1 MVKFVLLNPDGDC
14 SDVMIPFKGKDLEK
28 NIESIIKKKVKDP
41 CHNSAHNTK
50 PKMVSY
56 LMSFIKNIGGQKL
69 EEIANWKLDDGY
81 SLICYGFPEKRS
93 RKKKATSKDDIPVL
107 NGHELPPSKNS
118 VNKYFGDI
126 VLFKINE
133 KGQILDYSS
142 DNYSKDYEGLFFRD
156 ELSSSEDELTDI
168 DDDEEL
174 DLTDMPGIDALEEM
188 GLDGIEDINNI
199 EHNSGSLK
207 FIDEHEPEYD
217 DNLDY
222 DNNNEDEDLEHDD
235 LDEDE
240 DEDNE
245 DDVTEGGNSGI
256 NDDNDESIDIDNEG
270 GLNDCVNDEDDD
282 DTTNEDDE
290 HTHFKGIL
298 KTKSSMKS
306 SKSVK
311 TNIGSGLE
319 VDDLLTNNEDEVD
332 LYDGEETDI
341 SIDDLVEYR
350 QKIINLFIELTK
362 NKKLAFKIEA
372 SILNSVTELAKER
385 KILRKWDNMIFR
397 KMYFNKCRSLYSNI
411 KVDSYVKNKKFMSRV
426 KGRKFDVDNI
436 GFMNYQAMFPEHWKK
451 MLDEK
456 FKREKVMYEDITEA
470 MTDMYKCGRCKSKKC
485 TYYELQTRSADE
497 GMTTFVTCLN
507 CGNRWK
513 H

>member
-1 MVKFVLLNPDGDC
+1 MVKFVCLNPNGDC
-14 SDVMIPFKGKDLEK
+14 SDVMMPLKGKDLEK
-28 NIESIIKKKVKDP
+28 NIESIIKKKVMDP

-50 PKMVSY
+50 PKMVLY
-56 LMSFIKNIGGQKL
+56 LISFIKNIGGQKL
-69 EEIANWKLDDGY
+69 EEIAKWTLDDGY

-107 NGHELPPSKNS
+107 NGHELPPSKHS
-118 VNKYFGDI
+118 ANKYFGDI

-156 ELSSSEDELTDI
+156 ELSSSEE
-168 DDDEEL
+168 
-174 DLTDMPGIDALEEM
+174 DLTDLDDEIDIPEIDDLEEM
-188 GLDGIEDINNI
+188 GLDGTEELNNI
-199 EHNSGSLK
+199 QHNNGSLK
-207 FIDEHEPEYD
+207 YIDEQEYD
-217 DNLDY
+217 DTMGY
-222 DNNNEDEDLEHDD
+222 DE
-235 LDEDE
+235 
-240 DEDNE
+240 
-245 DDVTEGGNSGI
+245 
-256 NDDNDESIDIDNEG
+256 DESIDGNNIDDEDIDITEGITEDANDGVNDDEDGLEGDSTDIDIEEG
-270 GLNDCVNDEDDD
+270 GLIDINNDGED
-282 DTTNEDDE
+282 TPEDI
-290 HTHFKGIL
+290 HTHFNGIL

-311 TNIGSGLE
+311 TNIRLGLGLGLE

-341 SIDDLVEYR
+341 NIDDLVEYR
-350 QKIINLFIELTK
+350 QKIINLFIELTT

-385 KILRKWDNMIFR
+385 KILRKWDNLLFR
-397 KMYFNKCRSLYSNI
+397 KMYFNKCRSLYTNI
-411 KVDSYVKNKKFMSRV
+411 KADSYVKNKKFMTRV